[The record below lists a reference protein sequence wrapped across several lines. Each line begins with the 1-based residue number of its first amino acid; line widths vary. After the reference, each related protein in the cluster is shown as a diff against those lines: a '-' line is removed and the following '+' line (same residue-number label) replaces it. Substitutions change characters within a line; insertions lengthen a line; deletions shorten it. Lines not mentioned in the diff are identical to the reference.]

1 MKRLSMNRNAP
12 DNNSIIMI
20 DLSLRFEVDFEPA
33 RIAAGSVDYDDHFL
47 ARQVKDSR
55 SYS

>member
-1 MKRLSMNRNAP
+1 MNRNAP